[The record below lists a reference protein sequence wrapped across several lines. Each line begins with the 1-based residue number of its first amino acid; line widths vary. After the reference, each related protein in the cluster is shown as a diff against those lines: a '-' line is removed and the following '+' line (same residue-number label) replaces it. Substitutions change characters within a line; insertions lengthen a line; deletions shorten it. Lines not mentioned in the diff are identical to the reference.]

1 MNQFESRT
9 VDASVD
15 RLRVALGSAVS
26 YTAVGD
32 DGGVVTGY
40 PKTVDAIVRHETT
53 MRTYEGDGD
62 IVTETLKVAVRTDQV
77 TPHIGDYLTIDGN
90 DYSVEDIDIRGAG
103 LTTVTAERTR
113 NARIGA
119 QQGFVR

>member
-1 MNQFESRT
+1 MNQFETRT
-9 VDASVD
+9 GVSGIEP
-15 RLRVALGSAVS
+15 LRAALGSTIV
-26 YTAVGD
+26 YTAL
-32 DGGVVTGY
+32 DGGGSVLSGY
-40 PKTVDAIVRHETT
+40 PATLNAIVRHETT

-77 TPHIGDYLTIDGN
+77 TPRIGDYLSIDGN
-90 DYSVEDIDIRGAG
+90 DYSVTDIDIRGAG

>member
-1 MNQFESRT
+1 MNQFDART
-9 VDASVD
+9 GTSGIEP
-15 RLRVALGSAVS
+15 LRTALGSTIV
-26 YTAVGD
+26 YTALDGD
-32 DGGVVTGY
+32 GSVLSGY
-40 PKTVDAIVRHETT
+40 PATLNAIVRHETT

-77 TPHIGDYLTIDGN
+77 TPHIGDYLTANGN
-90 DYSVEDIDIRGAG
+90 DYSVTEIEIRGAG

-113 NARIGA
+113 NVRVGS